1 MKVQLNLLPQTKM
14 ETVRAA
20 RNRSLIISAAFL
32 IGAASLAIFL
42 LTLFTVDVVQTK
54 QLSDA
59 NKSINETTAQ
69 LKKIDNLDKI
79 LTIQNQLTTLSGL
92 HQDKHVLSRLFG
104 YLPQVTPSNIHIGR
118 LVVDFKTDIM
128 NIDGTADTP
137 HSVNTF
143 IDTLKFTNFTT
154 SSQVTPK
161 SAFPSVI
168 ENNFGVGQGNVSFT
182 LTVRFDPTLFSNAVL
197 NADNKPENPE
207 LKVPSLTTTRS
218 VLNDPANA
226 IFNGQNT
233 GENP

>member
-20 RNRSLIISAAFL
+20 RNRGLIISAAFL

-104 YLPQVTPSNIHIGR
+104 YLQQVTPSNIHIGR

-161 SAFPSVI
+161 SAFP
-168 ENNFGVGQGNVSFT
+168 
-182 LTVRFDPTLFSNAVL
+182 
-197 NADNKPENPE
+197 
-207 LKVPSLTTTRS
+207 
-218 VLNDPANA
+218 
-226 IFNGQNT
+226 
-233 GENP
+233 